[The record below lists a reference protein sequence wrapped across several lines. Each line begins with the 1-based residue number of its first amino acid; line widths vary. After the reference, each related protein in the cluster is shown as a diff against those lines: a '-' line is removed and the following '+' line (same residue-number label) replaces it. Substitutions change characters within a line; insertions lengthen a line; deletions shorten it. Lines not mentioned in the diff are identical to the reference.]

1 MILLIVRNMQT
12 YYIGIF
18 QQIVKADVFEPE
30 PFCQFWIL
38 ELVECNDFHIKALCN
53 SRHML
58 PYASS
63 SHNANG
69 FALQVRSSQAVEGEI
84 TPYSPVISLVY
95 FPCQVKD
102 KGKSM
107 LCNSVFSIVGNIA
120 DCYFSLFALLQVNV
134 VKAC

>member
-1 MILLIVRNMQT
+1 MQT

-84 TPYSPVISLVY
+84 TPYSPIVSLVY
-95 FPCQVKD
+95 FSCQAED
-102 KGKSM
+102 KGKCV
-107 LCNSVFSIVGNIA
+107 LRNRVFAVMGHVANYYSPFFAFLNI
-120 DCYFSLFALLQVNV
+120 NM
-134 VKAC
+134 VKARRQS